1 LSQIVV
7 AAANLSPFMRCC
19 IMRPTI
25 ALLCAAALGGSTAC
39 YHSTHLAATWRDPG
53 ARPLA
58 FQHGVAVFVTRDEA
72 LRRTVEDKLAAQFPN
87 VTPSYRFF
95 PTVDTATARIEMAS
109 RLGEAGF
116 DGAIMMRVADVTI
129 TPVYATGAYWYDR
142 PYGFNSYWGYAWATP
157 YDPGYYGEN
166 RIVTIETQIYSLKD
180 DRLIFAARSQTTNPK
195 SAGKLTDS
203 VIRHIRER
211 LRKDGLL
218 LATLME
224 TLSRFA

>member
-1 LSQIVV
+1 
-7 AAANLSPFMRCC
+7 
-19 IMRPTI
+19 MRPTI

-39 YHSTHLAATWRDPG
+39 HSTHLAATWRDPG
-53 ARPLA
+53 AQPLH
-58 FQHGVAVFVTRDEA
+58 FRKGVAVFVTNDEA
-72 LRRTVEDKLAAQFPN
+72 LRRTVEDKLSAQFTN
-87 VTPSYRFF
+87 VTPSYRFV
-95 PTVDTATARIEMAS
+95 PTVDTATARAEMAS
-109 RLGEAGF
+109 RLRAAGF
-116 DGAIMMRVADVTI
+116 DGAIIMRVADVAVV
-129 TPVYATGAYWYDR
+129 PVYTTGAYWYDR

-166 RIVTIETQIYSLKD
+166 RIVTIETQIYTLKD